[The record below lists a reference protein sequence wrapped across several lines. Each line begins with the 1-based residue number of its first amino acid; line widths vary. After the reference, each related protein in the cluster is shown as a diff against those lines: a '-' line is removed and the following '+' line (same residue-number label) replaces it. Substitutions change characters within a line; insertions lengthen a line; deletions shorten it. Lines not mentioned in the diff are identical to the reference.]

1 MSKKVLITGANKGI
15 GFETAR
21 QLGEQGWYI
30 LLGAR
35 NEQRGMEAVNTLQRE
50 GINVEW
56 VRIDLN
62 HDETI
67 DSAAQYI
74 RAHHSDINV
83 LINNAGVSGNMQAKP
98 LDVDVDELRSLT
110 EVNFFGN
117 FQMIKAFTP
126 ILARNKG
133 RIVNLTIPLKP
144 SSFFEP
150 FSYIATKAPLNSM
163 IKLFARQFKKS
174 KIPVEIFGI
183 MPGGV
188 TTDLNNH
195 QKGLLMRTVSEAA
208 QSIVKVVTD
217 NRNHNGKILLRVTP
231 FKLFKK

>member
-21 QLGEQGWYI
+21 QLGQQGWYI

-62 HDETI
+62 HAETI

-110 EVNFFGN
+110 
-117 FQMIKAFTP
+117 
-126 ILARNKG
+126 
-133 RIVNLTIPLKP
+133 
-144 SSFFEP
+144 
-150 FSYIATKAPLNSM
+150 
-163 IKLFARQFKKS
+163 
-174 KIPVEIFGI
+174 
-183 MPGGV
+183 
-188 TTDLNNH
+188 
-195 QKGLLMRTVSEAA
+195 
-208 QSIVKVVTD
+208 
-217 NRNHNGKILLRVTP
+217 
-231 FKLFKK
+231 

>member
-74 RAHHSDINV
+74 RVHHSDINV

-133 RIVNLTIPLKP
+133 RIVNLSITFKP
-144 SSFFEP
+144 SSFFST
-150 FSYIATKAPLNSM
+150 FSYI
-163 IKLFARQFKKS
+163 
-174 KIPVEIFGI
+174 
-183 MPGGV
+183 
-188 TTDLNNH
+188 DLCVNP
-195 QKGLLMRTVSEAA
+195 A
-208 QSIVKVVTD
+208 
-217 NRNHNGKILLRVTP
+217 
-231 FKLFKK
+231 